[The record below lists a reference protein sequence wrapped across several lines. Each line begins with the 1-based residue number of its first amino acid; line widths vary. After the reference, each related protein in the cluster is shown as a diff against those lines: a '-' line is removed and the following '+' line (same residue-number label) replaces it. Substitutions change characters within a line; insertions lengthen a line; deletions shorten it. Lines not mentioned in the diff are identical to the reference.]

1 MKKTIFIALLIFI
14 TTFPS
19 LAQNCAADYGTV
31 FPPEGIAIN
40 VCPGGISGTFGISGN
55 NTSSDYSSVWVVA
68 NTSGD
73 IAFINNGNS
82 INFGVLPAGASGAF
96 TVHALNIRSTDLS
109 LLQTALDFDA
119 INTLSDLQTAIA
131 NNQFCAELQAQGTT
145 LQVAEPIN
153 IDYEVICHPE
163 TGQYDVVF
171 NISGGITALLNDP
184 SIAYYEYSGLI
195 SANSISPDLGTSFIV
210 IGLYNGNSFT
220 LLANDNVCPSVPAE
234 ATEVD
239 MDCGRCQVRA
249 GTMPTTNLVMACG
262 SDLHLAG
269 AVDADDVTNLGD
281 ILYVIHTNPD
291 ADLGDVLAID
301 EDYLDGY
308 ADFSGSLP
316 TGAEYGVTYYVSS
329 VASNVNLNT
338 GLFDWQSECLRV
350 AVGTPIVFQ
359 PPIVMDYEFTC
370 NDNGTNALN
379 VFFTGENSPYS
390 VSGDIFSGIYYLGN
404 VMDTTNIALGN
415 YGISAMNTQGCLA
428 HFDLTLECISATAPT
443 RPAVEQLRIV
453 PQPASAN
460 ANLQFSLQQSQQ
472 TQISIFDLMGK
483 LLYTQTIWANAGIN
497 TVPLDLSAYA
507 SGLYLLQ
514 ISNMDGSVTAK
525 LSRN

>member
-1 MKKTIFIALLIFI
+1 MNKTTFIALLIFI
-14 TTFPS
+14 STFPS
-19 LAQNCAADYGTV
+19 LAQDCAANYGTIS
-31 FPPEGIAIN
+31 PPEGIAIN
-40 VCPGGISGTFGISGN
+40 VCPSGMSVEFGISGN

-109 LLQTALDFDA
+109 LLQTALDVAD

-131 NNQFCAELQAQGTT
+131 NNQFCAHLQAQGTT

-153 IDYEVICHPE
+153 IDYEIIYHSE
-163 TGQYDVVF
+163 IGEYDVVF

-184 SIAYYEYSGLI
+184 SIAYYEYSGVV
-195 SANSISPDLGTSFIV
+195 SGNSISPGLGTSFIAT
-210 IGLYNGNSFT
+210 GLADGSGFV
-220 LLANDNVCPSVPAE
+220 LEVNDNVCPNSLALVEEE
-234 ATEVD
+234 AVTLPL
-239 MDCGRCQVRA
+239 CGARA

-262 SDLHLAG
+262 SNLHLAG
-269 AVDADDVTNLGD
+269 AVNAEITADGGAIV
-281 ILYVIHTNPD
+281 YVIHTNPD
-291 ADLGDVLAID
+291 ATLGDVLAID
-301 EDYLDGY
+301 ENYLNGY
-308 ADFSGSLP
+308 ADFSGLLP

-350 AVGTPIVFQ
+350 AAGTPIVFQ
-359 PPIVMDYEFTC
+359 PPITMTYEFTC
-370 NDNGTNALN
+370 NDSTNALN
-379 VFFTGENSPYS
+379 VYFTGENSPYS

-404 VMDTTNIALGN
+404 VMDTSNIALGN

-428 HFDLTLECISATAPT
+428 HFDLTLECISGVAPT

-453 PQPASAN
+453 PQPASAS

-483 LLYTQTIWANAGIN
+483 LHYTQTIWANAGIN

>member
-1 MKKTIFIALLIFI
+1 MNKSIFIALLIFI

-19 LAQNCAADYGTV
+19 FAQNCTADYGTV

-73 IAFINNGNS
+73 IAFINNDNS
-82 INFGVLPAGASGAF
+82 INFGALPAGASGAF

-131 NNQFCAELQAQGTT
+131 NNQFCAHLQAQGTT
-145 LQVAEPIN
+145 LQVAEPVN
-153 IDYEVICHPE
+153 IDYEIICDNE
-163 TGQYDVVF
+163 IGEYDVAF
-171 NISGGITALLNDP
+171 NISGGLTALLNDP
-184 SIAYYEYSGLI
+184 SLAYYTYTGTLTTT
-195 SANSISPDLGTSFIV
+195 SIEV
-210 IGLYNGNSFT
+210 GNSPTIISIADGNGFILT
-220 LLANDNVCPSVPAE
+220 AEEGVCPNATAVMVEQSSVACTKCH
-234 ATEVD
+234 AK
-239 MDCGRCQVRA
+239 A
-249 GTMPTTNLVMACG
+249 GTMSTANLVKICG
-262 SDLHLAG
+262 SDLHLIG
-269 AVDADDVTNLGD
+269 AANTEATADSGAIV
-281 ILYVIHTNPD
+281 YVIHTNPD

-301 EDYLDGY
+301 EHYLDGY
-308 ADFSGSLP
+308 ADFSGLLP

-329 VASNVNLNT
+329 VASNIDLDT
-338 GLFDWQSECLRV
+338 GLFDWESECLRV
-350 AVGTPIVFQ
+350 AAGTPIVFQ
-359 PPIVMDYEFTC
+359 PPITMDYEFTC
-370 NDNGTNALN
+370 NDSTNALN
-379 VFFTGENSPYS
+379 VYFTGENSPYS

-404 VMDTTNIALGN
+404 VMDTSNIALGN

-428 HFDLTLECISATAPT
+428 HFDLTLECISATTPT
-443 RPAVEQLRIV
+443 HPAVEQLRIV
-453 PQPASAN
+453 PQPASAS

-483 LLYTQTIWANAGIN
+483 LHYTQTIWANAGIN